1 MGPAILLLCAAVLIL
16 SGCNVKNS
24 YSHCP
29 GLVNLRF
36 VYTHNPEST
45 DQFAQHVEHTD
56 IFIFDSEG
64 ELYKSMRVQTSA
76 MSAGNPQGKSVE
88 LDLPKGTYSIIAWS
102 NLNDIDYILY
112 FQNSLP
118 SMMVELAAQ
127 QALVEKRQATLFHG
141 MLAELV
147 VVENERV
154 SGLVEMIR
162 DVNDVK
168 VVLFQD
174 QDVTRAIPAIDFSPY
189 TVEIT
194 GCNRHYDYDNKKSSA
209 SDLSTY
215 KPWSG
220 YNPWARENRFGV
232 AADMRVM
239 RLFTD
244 DDLYVVVRENG
255 NVVHTRHLTT
265 YITQNYQ
272 LCQNNADLDRYYDF
286 EVLIPF
292 TADEIGDIVI
302 GGDGGSLGGNGNG
315 NGNGGGDLGGNGNG
329 NGNGGGDLGGNGNG
343 NGNGGG
349 DLGGNGNGNGNGGG
363 DLGGNGNNN
372 GSGGGDIGGNGGSNG
387 GGSAGG
393 IGNGGNLNGK

>member
-1 MGPAILLLCAAVLIL
+1 MKLRFQALGPCMLLLCAAMLIF
-16 SGCNVKNS
+16 SGCNIKNG

-45 DQFAQHVEHTD
+45 DQFAQQVEHTD

-64 ELYKSMRVQTSA
+64 ELHKSMRVQTSA
-76 MSAGNPQGKSVE
+76 MSNGNPQGKSVE

-127 QALVEKRQATLFHG
+127 QALVETRQSTLFHG
-141 MLAELV
+141 MLGELV

-154 SGLVEMIR
+154 SGVVEMIR

-194 GCNRHYDYDNKKSSA
+194 GCNRNYDYDNKKSAA

-220 YNPWARENRFGV
+220 YNPWVRGNRFGV

-272 LCQNNADLDRYYDF
+272 LCQNNSDLDRYYDF

-302 GGDGGSLGGNGNG
+302 GGDGGS
-315 NGNGGGDLGGNGNG
+315 LGGNGNG